1 MAFYDDG
8 SIYDSGVKY
17 IDTDGVPVAY
27 STERELHYHR
37 ISARVNYTATVI
49 PGSAE
54 AFRIFDLRLRVA
66 PDSQFSF
73 SHESFVDAVTPSE
86 RLSAVIKHDGSELII
101 SNIQLIAQPKKH
113 QPVG

>member
-1 MAFYDDG
+1 MALYNDG
-8 SIYDSGVKY
+8 SIYDDGTKY
-17 IDTDGVPVAY
+17 IDTDGVPV
-27 STERELHYHR
+27 SHSVEHELHYHR
-37 ISARVNYTATVI
+37 ISARVNYTATLI
-49 PGSAE
+49 PGAAE

-66 PDSQFSF
+66 PDSQQSF

-86 RLSAVIKHDGSELII
+86 YLSAVINHAGSELII